1 MHDIAEII
9 SEDYKEDG
17 IYLKVEIS
25 RDDRFLVEDY
35 VLENEEGK
43 NWGVVKIG
51 EYNKKIRVN
60 P

>member
-1 MHDIAEII
+1 ME
-9 SEDYKEDG
+9 S

-43 NWGVVKIG
+43 N
-51 EYNKKIRVN
+51 
-60 P
+60 

>member
-43 NWGVVKIG
+43 N
-51 EYNKKIRVN
+51 
-60 P
+60 